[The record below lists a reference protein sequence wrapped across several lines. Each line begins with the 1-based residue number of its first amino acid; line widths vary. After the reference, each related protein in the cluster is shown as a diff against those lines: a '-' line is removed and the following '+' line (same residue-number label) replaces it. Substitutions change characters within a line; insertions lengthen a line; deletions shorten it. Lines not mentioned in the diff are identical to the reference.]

1 MNNYRLLHISILS
14 QDKPAYE
21 FDKYAMYD
29 MIVNETMDGLKQPIT
44 AFCVGGGGSHLARG
58 SVAFN
63 YINHDLSNYDIT
75 PHNVHG
81 VTDDTTSSRVRSP
94 SEQYEEIMDNVSDRD
109 KEGSVL
115 LIAQCMGTIA
125 AHRALLSM
133 TEEKVNAA
141 LVTFSPPLPNPGEV
155 IQLPNSR
162 KRRRHNDTEMQCP
175 TFPDGKIGD
184 FDALCHEWLPI
195 PQEYFRDIKKTHDL
209 EKQLRQSVKVGHA
222 AVIAAERDWNT
233 NTPLIVSGWRRSWQ
247 LRGLH
252 EAEQRAIIVPKAGR
266 SLHPSGENKHL
277 APLSQQQACQ
287 LVVDTGLKILS
298 TSFPGRG
305 LE

>member
-1 MNNYRLLHISILS
+1 
-14 QDKPAYE
+14 
-21 FDKYAMYD
+21 MYD
-29 MIVNETMDGLKQPIT
+29 MIASETMDGLKQPIT
-44 AFCVGGGGSHLARG
+44 AFCVGGGGSHLERG

-63 YINHDLSNYDIT
+63 YINRTLSDYDIT
-75 PHNVHG
+75 SHNVHG

-94 SEQYEEIMDNVSDRD
+94 SEQYEEIMDNVSDRG
-109 KEGSVL
+109 KEGPVL

-125 AHRALLSM
+125 AHQALLSM
-133 TEEKVNAA
+133 TKENINTA
-141 LVTFSPPLPNPGEV
+141 LVTFSPPLPSPGEV

-184 FDALCHEWLPI
+184 FSVLRHEWLPI
-195 PQEYFRDIKKTHDL
+195 PQKYFHDTQETRDL
-209 EKQLRQSVKVGHA
+209 EKQLHQSVEIGRA

-233 NTPLIVSGWRRSWQ
+233 STPLIVSSWRRSWQ
-247 LRGLH
+247 LHGLR
-252 EAEQRAIIVPKAGR
+252 EAEQRAIIVPKAGH

-287 LVVDTGLKILS
+287 LVVDTGLRILN

>member
-1 MNNYRLLHISILS
+1 M
-14 QDKPAYE
+14 
-21 FDKYAMYD
+21 
-29 MIVNETMDGLKQPIT
+29 
-44 AFCVGGGGSHLARG
+44 
-58 SVAFN
+58 
-63 YINHDLSNYDIT
+63 
-75 PHNVHG
+75 
-81 VTDDTTSSRVRSP
+81 
-94 SEQYEEIMDNVSDRD
+94 SDRA
-109 KEGSVL
+109 KEKGEEGSVL

-125 AHRALLSM
+125 AHQALSSM
-133 TEEKVNAA
+133 TEEGIDAA
-141 LVTFSPPLPNPGEV
+141 LVAFSPPLPSPDKV

-209 EKQLRQSVKVGHA
+209 EKQLRQSVEVGRA

-233 NTPLIVSGWRRSWQ
+233 NTPLIVNDWRRSWQ

-252 EAEQRAIIVPKAGR
+252 GARQRAIVIPKAGH

-298 TSFPGRG
+298 TSFPDRE
-305 LE
+305 LK

>member
-1 MNNYRLLHISILS
+1 
-14 QDKPAYE
+14 
-21 FDKYAMYD
+21 
-29 MIVNETMDGLKQPIT
+29 MDNLRRPIT
-44 AFCVGGGGSHLARG
+44 TFCIGGGGSHLTRG

-63 YINHDLSNYDIT
+63 HIKNTLSEYNIT
-75 PHNVHG
+75 PHNIHG
-81 VTDDTTSSRVRSP
+81 VTDDDAIGSRVRSP
-94 SEQYEEIMDNVSDRD
+94 SEQYEEIMDNVSDRG

-162 KRRRHNDTEMQCP
+162 KRRRNNDTEMKCP

-195 PQEYFRDIKKTHDL
+195 PPEYFYGIQEAHGL
-209 EKQLRQSVKVGHA
+209 EHQLHQSVEVGHA

-233 NTPLIVSGWRRSWQ
+233 NTPLIVSSWRRSWQ

-252 EAEQRAIIVPKAGR
+252 GARQRAIVIPKAGH

-287 LVVDTGLKILS
+287 LVVDAGLKILS

>member
-1 MNNYRLLHISILS
+1 
-14 QDKPAYE
+14 
-21 FDKYAMYD
+21 
-29 MIVNETMDGLKQPIT
+29 MDNLRRPIT
-44 AFCVGGGGSHLARG
+44 TFCIGGGGSHLTRG

-63 YINHDLSNYDIT
+63 YINDTLSGCGIA
-75 PHNVHG
+75 PHNIHG
-81 VTDDTTSSRVRSP
+81 VTTDATGLRVRSP
-94 SEQYEEIMDNVSDRD
+94 SEQYEEIMDNLPSGAKERGE
-109 KEGSVL
+109 EGSVL

-125 AHRALLSM
+125 AHQALSSM
-133 TEEKVNAA
+133 TEKNINTA
-141 LVTFSPPLPNPGEV
+141 LVTFSPPLPNPDKV
-155 IQLPNSR
+155 VQLPNSR

-175 TFPDGKIGD
+175 MFPDGKIGD
-184 FDALCHEWLPI
+184 FSVLRHEWLPI
-195 PQEYFRDIKKTHDL
+195 PQKYFHDIQETRDL
-209 EKQLRQSVKVGHA
+209 EKQLHQSVEVGRA

-252 EAEQRAIIVPKAGR
+252 EARQRAIIVPKAGH

-287 LVVDTGLKILS
+287 LVVDTGLRILS

>member
-1 MNNYRLLHISILS
+1 
-14 QDKPAYE
+14 
-21 FDKYAMYD
+21 MYD
-29 MIVNETMDGLKQPIT
+29 MIVSETMDGLKQPIT
-44 AFCVGGGGSHLARG
+44 AFCVGGGGSHLTRG

-63 YINHDLSNYDIT
+63 YINHTLSNYDIN
-75 PHNVHG
+75 PHDVHG
-81 VTDDTTSSRVRSP
+81 VTDDTTSSCVRSP
-94 SEQYEEIMDNVSDRD
+94 SEQYEEIMDNVSDRG

-125 AHRALLSM
+125 AHQALSSM
-133 TEEKVNAA
+133 TEEGIDAA
-141 LVTFSPPLPNPGEV
+141 LVAFSPPLPSPDKV

-209 EKQLRQSVKVGHA
+209 EKQLRQSVEVGRA

-252 EAEQRAIIVPKAGR
+252 EAEQRAIIVPKAGH

-298 TSFPGRG
+298 TSFPNRE
-305 LE
+305 LK

>member
-1 MNNYRLLHISILS
+1 
-14 QDKPAYE
+14 
-21 FDKYAMYD
+21 MYD
-29 MIVNETMDGLKQPIT
+29 IIVKVTMDGLKQPIT

-94 SEQYEEIMDNVSDRD
+94 SEQYEEIMDNVSDRG

-162 KRRRHNDTEMQCP
+162 KRLRHNDTEMQCP

-209 EKQLRQSVKVGHA
+209 EKQLRQSVEVGHT

-252 EAEQRAIIVPKAGR
+252 EAEQRAIIVPKAGH

-298 TSFPGRG
+298 TSFPDRE
-305 LE
+305 LK

>member
-1 MNNYRLLHISILS
+1 
-14 QDKPAYE
+14 
-21 FDKYAMYD
+21 MYD
-29 MIVNETMDGLKQPIT
+29 IIVKVTMDGLKQPIT
-44 AFCVGGGGSHLARG
+44 TFCVGGGGSHLTRG

-63 YINHDLSNYDIT
+63 HIKNTLSEYNIT
-75 PHNVHG
+75 PHNIHG
-81 VTDDTTSSRVRSP
+81 VTTDATDLRVRSP
-94 SEQYEEIMDNVSDRD
+94 SEQYEEIMDNMSDGA
-109 KEGSVL
+109 KEKGEKGPVL

-125 AHRALLSM
+125 AHQALSSM
-133 TEEKVNAA
+133 TEKNINTA
-141 LVTFSPPLPNPGEV
+141 LVTFSPPLPNPGQV
-155 IQLPNSR
+155 VQLPNSR

-175 TFPDGKIGD
+175 TFPDDKIGD

-195 PQEYFRDIKKTHDL
+195 PPEYFYGIQEAHGL
-209 EKQLRQSVKVGHA
+209 EHQLHQSVEVGRA

-252 EAEQRAIIVPKAGR
+252 EARQRAIIIPKAGH

-298 TSFPGRG
+298 TSFPGRE
-305 LE
+305 LK

>member
-1 MNNYRLLHISILS
+1 
-14 QDKPAYE
+14 
-21 FDKYAMYD
+21 MYD
-29 MIVNETMDGLKQPIT
+29 IIVNVTMDGLKQPIT
-44 AFCVGGGGSHLARG
+44 AFCVGGGGSHLERG

-63 YINHDLSNYDIT
+63 YINRALSNYDIT
-75 PHNVHG
+75 SHNVHG

-94 SEQYEEIMDNVSDRD
+94 SEQYEEIMDNVSDRG
-109 KEGSVL
+109 KEGPVL
-115 LIAQCMGTIA
+115 LIAQYMGTIA
-125 AHRALLSM
+125 AHQVLLSM
-133 TEEKVNAA
+133 TKENINTA
-141 LVTFSPPLPNPGEV
+141 LVTFSPPLPSPNEV

-184 FDALCHEWLPI
+184 FSVLRQEWLPI
-195 PQEYFRDIKKTHDL
+195 PREYFHDIQKTRDL
-209 EKQLRQSVKVGHA
+209 EEKLHKLVEIGRA

-233 NTPLIVSGWRRSWQ
+233 NTPLIVSGWRRSWR

-252 EAEQRAIIVPKAGR
+252 GARQRAIVIPEAGH

-298 TSFPGRG
+298 TSFPDRE
-305 LE
+305 LK

>member
-1 MNNYRLLHISILS
+1 
-14 QDKPAYE
+14 
-21 FDKYAMYD
+21 MYD
-29 MIVNETMDGLKQPIT
+29 MIVSETMDGLKQPIT
-44 AFCVGGGGSHLARG
+44 AFCVGGGGSHLTRG

-63 YINHDLSNYDIT
+63 YINHTLSNYDIN
-75 PHNVHG
+75 PHDVHG

-94 SEQYEEIMDNVSDRD
+94 SEQYEEIMDNVSDRG

-162 KRRRHNDTEMQCP
+162 KRRRNNDTEMKCP

-195 PQEYFRDIKKTHDL
+195 PPEYFYGIQEAHGL
-209 EKQLRQSVKVGHA
+209 EHQLNQSVEVGHA

-233 NTPLIVSGWRRSWQ
+233 NTPLIVSSWRRSWQ
-247 LRGLH
+247 LRGLYG
-252 EAEQRAIIVPKAGR
+252 ARQRAIVIPKAGH

-277 APLSQQQACQ
+277 APLSQRQACQ
-287 LVVDTGLKILS
+287 LVVDAGLKILS
-298 TSFPGRG
+298 TSFPDRE
-305 LE
+305 LK

>member
-1 MNNYRLLHISILS
+1 
-14 QDKPAYE
+14 
-21 FDKYAMYD
+21 MYD
-29 MIVNETMDGLKQPIT
+29 MIASETMDGLKQPIT

-58 SVAFN
+58 SVAFD
-63 YINHDLSNYDIT
+63 YINRTLSNYYIT

-94 SEQYEEIMDNVSDRD
+94 SEQYEEIMDNIPSEN
-109 KEGSVL
+109 KEKDEKGSVL

-133 TEEKVNAA
+133 TEENINAA
-141 LVTFSPPLPNPGEV
+141 LVTFSPPLPNPDEV
-155 IQLPNSR
+155 IKLPNSR

-175 TFPDGKIGD
+175 MFPDGKIGD
-184 FDALCHEWLPI
+184 FSVLRHEWLPI
-195 PQEYFRDIKKTHDL
+195 PQKYFHDVQETRDL
-209 EKQLRQSVKVGHA
+209 EKQLHQSVEIGRA

-233 NTPLIVSGWRRSWQ
+233 NTPLIVSSWRRSWQ

-252 EAEQRAIIVPKAGR
+252 GARQRAIVIPEAGH

-287 LVVDTGLKILS
+287 LVVDTGLRILS
-298 TSFPGRG
+298 TSFPDR
-305 LE
+305 ESE